1 MKQCTSKYIKEIF
14 PHLIDTIKSITDS
27 TIVGSQCYLRKTKAG
42 KISRFKKVML
52 KRESYLCEFSRTL
65 VLENSQILY
74 ISVTTF
80 SSILFIFNSNSS

>member
-1 MKQCTSKYIKEIF
+1 MKQCTSKYTKEIF

-52 KRESYLCEFSRTL
+52 KRESYLCEFSRTRTKNVKFL
-65 VLENSQILY
+65 D

-80 SSILFIFNSNSS
+80 SNMHFIFNSNSS